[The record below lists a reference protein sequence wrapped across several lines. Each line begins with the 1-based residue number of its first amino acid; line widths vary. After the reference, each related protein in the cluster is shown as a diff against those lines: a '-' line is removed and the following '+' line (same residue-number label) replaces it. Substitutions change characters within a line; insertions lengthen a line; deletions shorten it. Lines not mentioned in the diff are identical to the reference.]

1 MAFRVIAVPNPSQP
15 AASES
20 SDNILLVL
28 LHGWGANA
36 EDVAAMAPYLLK
48 KSPSE
53 LQMLFPDG
61 TFPHTIQGEM
71 GMPNGRMWYDIPA
84 NYTFGTHANTSS
96 QQNAP
101 SAPPPAPPPE
111 GLIKSR
117 RLLIDWLQG
126 LEAQTSI
133 PLSRTILAGFSQ
145 GGAMT
150 LDVGTQLPLAGLMV
164 LSGYL
169 HEDLSNRP
177 SPLPPILLVHGRQD
191 AVVPIA
197 AAHQSRDH
205 LTALG
210 TDLEYHELDM
220 GHDIPLT
227 VLELMQT
234 FISRILI
241 SLGKREKE
249 VL

>member
-1 MAFRVIAVPNPSQP
+1 MAFRVIAVPNPSQST
-15 AASES
+15 ASDPSEK
-20 SDNILLVL
+20 ILLVL

-36 EDVAAMAPYLLK
+36 QDVAAMAPYLRK
-48 KSPSE
+48 KYPPE

-71 GMPNGRMWYDIPA
+71 GMPTGRMWYDIPA
-84 NYTFGTHANTSS
+84 NYTFGTQANTS

-126 LEAQTSI
+126 LEAQTAI

-145 GGAMT
+145 GGAMA

-210 TDLEYHELDM
+210 VDLEYHELDM

-234 FISRILI
+234 FIGRIFI
-241 SLGKREKE
+241 FLGKKGKE